1 MIEKYKEM
9 GFNKEQLNQIEIG
22 LEKELNV
29 GLYANPKFNWLQ
41 MMQIRFGLEDKLD
54 VSLYA
59 NPEFDENQMEEIRLG
74 LMKGL
79 DVSQYADINCHSSK
93 MKDIRLMMIDNSNIK
108 NTIKNNIIE
117 RTKEKEQ
124 TINKTLFHFTKII
137 DYLTCKQGYKSEERI
152 VLENIDNIAF
162 ENDRELDLMNAIVK
176 IAVGKKDSIFTNKE
190 VYSLDFKNKAI
201 EKYLELL
208 SEEEDVDIFYV
219 IGENNTFFYEKTDCE
234 IVKNLRKEVVE

>member
-1 MIEKYKEM
+1 
-9 GFNKEQLNQIEIG
+9 
-22 LEKELNV
+22 
-29 GLYANPKFNWLQ
+29 
-41 MMQIRFGLEDKLD
+41 
-54 VSLYA
+54 
-59 NPEFDENQMEEIRLG
+59 
-74 LMKGL
+74 
-79 DVSQYADINCHSSK
+79 
-93 MKDIRLMMIDNSNIK
+93 MMIDNSNIK

-117 RTKEKEQ
+117 RTIEKEE

-162 ENDRELDLMNAIVK
+162 ENDREIDLTNAIVK

-208 SEEEDVDIFYV
+208 SEGEYVDIFYV
-219 IGENNTFFYEKTDCE
+219 IGKNNTFFYEKTDCE

>member
-1 MIEKYKEM
+1 MSKYIYKGHEFLLQQYKEIEY
-9 GFNKEQLNQIEIG
+9 GLKEG
-22 LEKELNV
+22 LDV
-29 GLYANPKFNWLQ
+29 DIYAKPEYSWLQ

-54 VSLYA
+54 VSTYV
-59 NPEFDENQMEEIRLG
+59 NPKFDENQMEEIRLG
-74 LMKGL
+74 LEKSL

-124 TINKTLFHFTKII
+124 IINKTLFHFTKVIN
-137 DYLTCKQGYKSEERI
+137 YLTCKQGYKSEERI

-162 ENDRELDLMNAIVK
+162 ENDREIDLTNAIVK

-208 SEEEDVDIFYV
+208 SEGEDVDIFYV

-234 IVKNLRKEVVE
+234 IVKKLRKVVE